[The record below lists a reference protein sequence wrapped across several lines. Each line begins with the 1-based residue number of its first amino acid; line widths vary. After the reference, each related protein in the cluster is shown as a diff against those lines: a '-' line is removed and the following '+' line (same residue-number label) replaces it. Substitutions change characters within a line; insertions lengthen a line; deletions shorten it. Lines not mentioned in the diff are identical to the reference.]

1 MNRKKKIVIG
11 VSAAAAF
18 LVIAAYIGAC
28 FWFKD
33 RYWPGTVINGIPS
46 AGLTPDELSGQLVE
60 EIPEYTIDIV
70 EKDGC
75 QETVKGSQIGFAYSY
90 PALYDIKN
98 GQNFFL
104 WFTGFFST
112 RTYEAEHAGAYD
124 ADKLSATVDTLHCV
138 TREDIR
144 QPEDARVE
152 ITDEGP
158 IIHEEVPG
166 NAIDKQ
172 KLTKA
177 LAEAIDREEAKLDLE
192 TAGAYKQPAVT
203 LDSEEIRSAEEKI
216 DELAHIT
223 VTYDFR
229 YKTVEL
235 TPETIRTWIIKNDK
249 GDYEISRD
257 KAAAYVH
264 SLKETED
271 TVWRQRPFYST
282 SRGQEI
288 TVEGGTYGW
297 CVDEEGET
305 EKLLS
310 DIQAGKDVTREP
322 VFTMDPFPGVTG
334 STDIGDTYV
343 EIDLSGQ
350 HMWYYKDGALF
361 MDTDV
366 TTGTM
371 STGHGT
377 PAGVFYIENRLRDT
391 ELKGED
397 YLTKVSYW
405 MQVYLGVGI
414 HDAVWRSDFGKDY
427 YLTDGS
433 HGCINTPYDK
443 VQLLFDNVVVGTPVI
458 MYY

>member
-1 MNRKKKIVIG
+1 MIIG
-11 VSAAAAF
+11 VSVAVFILIA
-18 LVIAAYIGAC
+18 AAYIGTC
-28 FWFKD
+28 FWFRD

-46 AGLTPDELSGQLVE
+46 ASLSPDELLQQLVG
-60 EIPEYTIDIV
+60 EIPEYALDIIEQDGSSETI
-70 EKDGC
+70 
-75 QETVKGSQIGFAYSY
+75 KGSQIGFTYTY
-90 PALYDIKN
+90 PELYEIKN
-98 GQNFFL
+98 RQNFFL
-104 WFTGFFST
+104 WFTGFFSSHE
-112 RTYEAEHAGAYD
+112 YEVEHAGAYD
-124 ADKLSATVDTLHCV
+124 EDMLSQVVASLNCM
-138 TREDIR
+138 TRDDI
-144 QPEDARVE
+144 QEPEDAYVE
-152 ITDEGP
+152 ITDKGP
-158 IIHEEVPG
+158 VIHEEVYG
-166 NAIDKQ
+166 NAIDEA
-172 KLTKA
+172 KLMEA
-177 LAEAIDREEAKLDLE
+177 LKEAIDSEADQIDLAS
-192 TAGAYKQPAVT
+192 AGAYRQPAVT
-203 LDSEEIRSAEEKI
+203 LESESMKTAQETIE
-216 DELAHIT
+216 ELAHIT
-223 VTYDFR
+223 LTYDFR

-235 TPETIRTWIIKNDK
+235 TPETIRTWIVED
-249 GDYEISRD
+249 GEGSYEISRD

-264 SLKETED
+264 SLKEAED
-271 TVWRQRPFYST
+271 TVWRQRQFYST
-282 SRGQEI
+282 SRKQEI

-297 CVDEEGET
+297 CIDEEGET
-305 EKLLS
+305 DQLLA
-310 DIQAGKDVTREP
+310 DIAAGEDVTREP

-334 STDIGDTYV
+334 SNDIGDTYV
-343 EIDLSGQ
+343 EIDLSAQ

-371 STGHGT
+371 STGHAT

-405 MQVYLGVGI
+405 MQVYLGIGI